1 MHPDC
6 RLVPLHN
13 SSHFSQVE
21 TKTIK
26 YGDLS
31 FHWKNTLS
39 ALSINC
45 LNISMSE
52 MEKRKE

>member
-1 MHPDC
+1 MHPDYC
-6 RLVPLHN
+6 LVPLHN
-13 SSHFSQVE
+13 SSHFGQVE
-21 TKTIK
+21 TKNIK

-39 ALSINC
+39 ALSINY
-45 LNISMSE
+45 LNISVSE

>member
-6 RLVPLHN
+6 CLVPLHN
-13 SSHFSQVE
+13 CSHFGQVE
-21 TKTIK
+21 TKNIN

-39 ALSINC
+39 ALSINY
-45 LNISMSE
+45 LNISVSE

>member
-6 RLVPLHN
+6 HLVPLHH
-13 SSHFSQVE
+13 SSQFSQVE
-21 TKTIK
+21 TKNIK

-31 FHWKNTLS
+31 FCWKNTLS

-45 LNISMSE
+45 INISVSE